1 MKRVI
6 VSLSPSD
13 VDGKENNIEAIKMHE
28 ERAEV
33 VVTLAVIAKI
43 EKLPE
48 DEMVSQFRSVSVA
61 TMIARV
67 QTSLSTLHDC
77 TLHSEGSKQLANP
90 CMQLA

>member
-33 VVTLAVIAKI
+33 VVMLVVIAKI
-43 EKLPE
+43 ELPE